1 MRARALL
8 LAALVAAGA
17 ACGGAAPLP
26 VRVAIPGL
34 SPFPAGSFAE
44 IVVTDFRNETPLAD
58 LDAGLELQTYLA
70 TELHSAFG
78 GTVSLRRLPDGAET
92 PPAFWREAA
101 AGRGR
106 TVILTGT
113 VRLSSQVRKAVVHKR
128 VPVDGPFK
136 VAGRAL
142 IEQLRWTLLVNVV
155 VISGETGE
163 TLFSRTFRE
172 DRDYIELD
180 KPADFAFNDCSAGF
194 RARLFPVLLGA
205 PTVEERTLL
214 RR

>member
-1 MRARALL
+1 MRGRILL
-8 LAALVAAGA
+8 LAALVTAGA
-17 ACGGAAPLP
+17 ACGSAGPLL
-26 VRVAIPGL
+26 VRVEIPGV

-44 IVVTDFRNETPLAD
+44 IVVTDFRNETPLPD

-70 TELHSAFG
+70 TELGRAFD
-78 GTVSLRRLPDGAET
+78 GTVSLRRLPAGAGT

-106 TVILTGT
+106 SVILTGT
-113 VRLSSQVRKAVVHKR
+113 VRLSSQVRKAVVDRH

-136 VAGRAL
+136 AAGRAL
-142 IEQLRWTLLVNVV
+142 IEQLRWTLLVDVV
-155 VISGETGE
+155 VISGESGE
-163 TLFSRTFRE
+163 PLFSRTFRE
-172 DRDYIELD
+172 DRDYLELD

-194 RARLFPVLLGA
+194 RARLFPVLLGS